1 MRRASYSV
9 SLGDGVL
16 GIDDVVGFQSLSAS
30 ERVFCDDSLIG
41 TAGVF
46 DLVSLASTGGR
57 RTSNSE
63 NSLPGRLA
71 CNRAVSLVWN
81 LAMKL
86 SQFSGS
92 RAMQTDRSGYS
103 ERRIWGMTT

>member
-16 GIDDVVGFQSLSAS
+16 GVDDVIGFQSLSTS
-30 ERVFCDDSLIG
+30 ERVVGDHSVIG
-41 TAGVF
+41 AAGVF
-46 DLVSLASTGGR
+46 DLASLASAGGR
-57 RTSNSE
+57 RMSNSE

-71 CNRAVSLVWN
+71 CNRAVSLVWK

-86 SQFSGS
+86 SQFLGS
-92 RAMQTDRSGYS
+92 RGMQTERIGYS
-103 ERRIWGMTT
+103 ERRIWGMTA

>member
-1 MRRASYSV
+1 MV

-16 GIDDVVGFQSLSAS
+16 GVNDVVGFQSLSTA
-30 ERVFCDDSLIG
+30 ERVFGDVSVIG
-41 TAGVF
+41 AAGVS
-46 DLVSLASTGGR
+46 DLASLACTGGR
-57 RTSNSE
+57 RMSNSE